1 MDVQV
6 ATLGKAAFAA
16 PIYISV
22 AWTLMIS
29 YQLFTQTAVTT
40 LVTQINTFIPSIGF
54 WLSSRIDMVVF
65 IYAFA
70 WVFVLSSAIPS
81 IILGK
86 ERGVLVQFFMCLTL
100 TFLAFAL
107 LDVLQNYAGA
117 SLEQLLSFA
126 FVFNN
131 PVLAALYLSVP
142 YVIMIA
148 LDVKLRKRR
157 KAKKGSDDLTET
169 YVDSEAAVEQNYQE
183 AQ

>member
-1 MDVQV
+1 V

-22 AWTLMIS
+22 SWTLMIS

-40 LVTQINTFIPSIGF
+40 KINTLIPSIGF

-70 WVFVLSSAIPS
+70 WVFLLSSAIPS
-81 IILGK
+81 LILGK
-86 ERGVLVQFFMCLTL
+86 ERGVLAQFFMCLTL

-117 SLEQLLSFA
+117 SLDQLLSFA

-131 PVLAALYLSVP
+131 PVLAALYLSLP

-148 LDVKLRKRR
+148 LDLRTRKRR
-157 KAKKGSDDLTET
+157 KARKGFEDFTET
-169 YVDSEAAVEQNYQE
+169 YVDPEAVVEQNYQE
-183 AQ
+183 AR

>member
-70 WVFVLSSAIPS
+70 
-81 IILGK
+81 
-86 ERGVLVQFFMCLTL
+86 
-100 TFLAFAL
+100 
-107 LDVLQNYAGA
+107 
-117 SLEQLLSFA
+117 
-126 FVFNN
+126 
-131 PVLAALYLSVP
+131 
-142 YVIMIA
+142 
-148 LDVKLRKRR
+148 
-157 KAKKGSDDLTET
+157 
-169 YVDSEAAVEQNYQE
+169 
-183 AQ
+183 